1 MAKKSNRIKL
11 PWDTTHGTVNV
22 GDKVAYLT
30 VSTKVAHMSVG
41 TYVGYIE
48 NDRGER
54 RVQIEEPFTR
64 SHWAYKD
71 SGKRYNYQESWKDA
85 EPKLHRVSEE
95 VMGVSTL
102 QLNRIIPLTLGQK

>member
-11 PWDTTHGTVNV
+11 PWDTAHGTVNV
-22 GDKVAYLT
+22 GDKVAYLA
-30 VSTKVAHMSVG
+30 VCTKVATMSVG
-41 TYVGYIE
+41 TYLGYIE

-64 SHWAYKD
+64 NHWAYKD
-71 SGKRYNYQESWKDA
+71 SGKRYNYQESWNDAKD
-85 EPKLHRVSEE
+85 KLVRVSEE

-102 QLNRIIPLTLGQK
+102 KLNRIIPLSLGQK